1 MSEDNEQSHDSE
13 QLELLTCDKCGG
25 PVTDT
30 EGLTEEDK
38 QEFRELFDS
47 EFKCDDCEDQE
58 EVDLET
64 DRAITKS
71 LLDEI
76 NLVVAETEG
85 LAEIIDEAVELMVI
99 IEHIDEEREN

>member
-1 MSEDNEQSHDSE
+1 MSENNEQSQDSE
-13 QLELLTCDKCGG
+13 QLGLLTCDKCRG
-25 PVTDT
+25 PVTNT

-47 EFKCDDCEDQE
+47 EFMCDDCETQE
-58 EVDLET
+58 EFDLET

-76 NLVVAETEG
+76 NQVVAETEG
-85 LAEIIDEAVELMVI
+85 LAEIIEEAVELMIVV
-99 IEHIDEEREN
+99 EQNDKEKED